1 LNKDKQRL
9 PTVPQTPPELKKP
22 LLSSVERF
30 QQAFE
35 SPFTFKPG
43 LA

>member
-30 QQAFE
+30 QKVFE
-35 SPFTFKPG
+35 SPFTLRPV